1 MKTKTTQKEM
11 VCIHCHQD
19 LQQKSFIKINGDY
32 ICMDCLVK
40 NYFYCDNCRTWHLKT
55 SEKTK
60 IGALYFCENCK
71 RMGIIRKCETCG
83 TWHLT
88 SDLKKVFDKY
98 FCDKCFKHKDTIKGY
113 HRNPEPLIF
122 HGEDAFYFG
131 IELEN
136 CNENKLTWDEHQFV
150 AGEIID
156 LIGKEHLHCE
166 EDGSLRRKGFEI
178 ITQPHTMAEFE
189 KIDFSRVCDTLK
201 YFNYSDKS
209 DLPGLHIHFSRDYLN
224 SDQTLLLTYFYSKYY
239 DNFKKL
245 SGRITENSAYQWAAP
260 NITIHGINSIDE
272 ISDDL
277 KLQAIKSYFSYSS
290 DRYLAVNL
298 NNEKT
303 IEFRL
308 GAGTTNYNKIK
319 LWIDLHFTIFKN
331 AKNINI
337 NNVNDLK
344 TWFSGRDDLLATFKG
359 V

>member
-1 MKTKTTQKEM
+1 MKTTKKEM

-40 NYFYCDNCRTWHLKT
+40 NYFYCDNCKTWHLKT
-55 SEKTK
+55 NKKTK
-60 IGALYFCENCK
+60 IGSVYFCENCK
-71 RMGIIRKCETCG
+71 QMGIIRKCETCG

-98 FCDKCFKHKDTIKGY
+98 FCDKCFKYKGIIKGY
-113 HRNPEPLIF
+113 HQNNEPLIF
-122 HGEDAFYFG
+122 HGKDDFYFG

-136 CNENKLTWDEHQFV
+136 CNEYKLNWDEHEYV

-166 EDGSLRRKGFEI
+166 EDSSLEEKGFEI

-189 KIDFSRVCDTLK
+189 KMDFSRVCETLK
-201 YFNYSDKS
+201 FYNYSENS
-209 DLPGLHIHFSRDYLN
+209 NLPGLHIHFSRDYLSYN
-224 SDQTLLLTYFYSKYY
+224 QVLLLTYFYSKFY
-239 DNFKKL
+239 DNFKKI
-245 SGRITENSAYQWAAP
+245 SGRLNEYSARRWASP
-260 NITIHGINSIDE
+260 NLSIFSLKFIDE
-272 ISDDL
+272 KNDDE
-277 KLQAIKSYFSYSS
+277 KLQEIKKYVENNG

-298 NNEKT
+298 KNEKT

-319 LWIDLHFTIFKN
+319 LWIDLHFTIYKN

-337 NNVNDLK
+337 NNVNDLNA
-344 TWFSGRDDLLATFKG
+344 WFSGRDDLLTIFKG